1 MAKKCC
7 FTILTTAVTL
17 VICFASV
24 TEVTASGLATS
35 FSEGAFG
42 EGQNGA
48 QMHRHLRSNAWT
60 IEKEDDDSSE
70 ERGLDNIPGVAN
82 RGVSTIFPASPTS

>member
-35 FSEGAFG
+35 F
-42 EGQNGA
+42 QKV
-48 QMHRHLRSNAWT
+48 LL
-60 IEKEDDDSSE
+60 EKA
-70 ERGLDNIPGVAN
+70 RTARKRIGTYVLI
-82 RGVSTIFPASPTS
+82 R